1 MGADEIRD
9 ELKLRF
15 AETLFGRV
23 ELLFEL
29 IEIVEGMWCDI
40 GYTWNGTDF
49 GQPQ

>member
-1 MGADEIRD
+1 MHICN
-9 ELKLRF
+9 KLFKGVDKNENGLDYNRPF
-15 AETLFGRV
+15 
-23 ELLFEL
+23 L